1 MRLSEALAGICN
13 EHLSDDGDVPS
24 TGVGKGQTSR
34 KKLQT
39 CSAEDCTGHLMRIQS
54 EISCDIRQHKFT
66 IIKTLLYVESLFQN
80 NKMFALISRAKRC
93 RW

>member
-1 MRLSEALAGICN
+1 MRLSQALAGICD
-13 EHLSDDGDVPS
+13 EHLSDDVPS

-39 CSAEDCTGHLMRIQS
+39 CSAEDRTDHLVRIQS

-66 IIKTLLYVESLFQN
+66 IIKTLLYAESLFQN
-80 NKMFALISRAKRC
+80 NKMFALIYWAKCC